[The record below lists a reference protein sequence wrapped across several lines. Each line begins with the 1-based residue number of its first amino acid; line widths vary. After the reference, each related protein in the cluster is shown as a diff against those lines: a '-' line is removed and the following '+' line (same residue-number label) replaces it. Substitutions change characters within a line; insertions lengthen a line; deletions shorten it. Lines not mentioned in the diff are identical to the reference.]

1 MTYHRVRTQGNR
13 MLVSIARFGCCWL
26 IAACLWALPG
36 VVTVSHATPLVR
48 IAAWHWIADAPTKV
62 AVGAGLFEAG
72 TSATSPET
80 IAVEYVDYGVE
91 AMQALAEGRVA
102 FALAAAQPVARAM
115 WLQTATHEP
124 DFVVLASLAVVP
136 RAHQLIADRDRGVR
150 GPADLAGRRIGMQ
163 RYSSAHYAW
172 AQFAQLEGI
181 AGDAVEFVPIGL
193 SEQVDALTSGRVDAV
208 ISWEPGS
215 ARLLRELGE
224 RAYVLPTHE
233 TYAATWL
240 LLGRRDVVE
249 HNPALADRV
258 LRAYAQA
265 IQLIRKQ
272 PTRARALHARVLGVE
287 EKDLAPM
294 EAGVIWHLQLGWAV
308 LAGLDGALDW
318 LATMPEFADRPRP
331 YLPDYIE
338 AGPLQRVLPNG
349 LALPP
354 YLYRKPS
361 P

>member
-1 MTYHRVRTQGNR
+1 
-13 MLVSIARFGCCWL
+13 MLRSVVRFGCCWL
-26 IAACLWALPG
+26 LAACLCALAG
-36 VVTVSHATPLVR
+36 AVVASHATAPVR

-72 TSATSPET
+72 ISATSPET
-80 IAVEYVDYGVE
+80 IAVEYVDSGID
-91 AMQALAEGRVA
+91 AMQALTAGRVA

-115 WLQTATHEP
+115 WLQPPGHDP

-136 RAHQLIADRDRGVR
+136 RAHQLIADRDRGIH
-150 GPADLAGRRIGMQ
+150 GPADLAGHRIGVQ

-172 AQFAQLEGI
+172 TQFAQQEGI
-181 AGDAVEFVPIGL
+181 AEDAVELVSIGM
-193 SEQVDALTSGRVDAV
+193 SEQVEALTSGRVDAV

-224 RAYVLPTHE
+224 RAYVLPARE

-265 IQLIRKQ
+265 IQLMREQ
-272 PTRARALHARVLGVE
+272 PLRARALHAQALDIE
-287 EKDLAPM
+287 EKELAAM
-294 EAGVIWHLQLGWAV
+294 EAGVIWHLRLGWAA

-318 LATMPEFADRPRP
+318 LAAMPEFADRPRP
-331 YLPDYIE
+331 RLPDYIE
-338 AGPLQRVLPNG
+338 AGPLQRVAPDG

-354 YLYRKPS
+354 YLYRKPA